1 MNCPICLEDVSIVK
15 YLHHRRSCREQQAE
29 REYALMRE
37 IAVERLQQSSVRYT
51 GEFQELRPVK

>member
-1 MNCPICLEDVSIVK
+1 
-15 YLHHRRSCREQQAE
+15 
-29 REYALMRE
+29 MRE